1 MSNNKG
7 QAVEKILSFIESNEK
22 VALMTGTNM
31 FKKHELVFKT
41 ITENF
46 VGSRILLRTSSLDN
60 AKVFMKATGT
70 LKTGVPY
77 NLNGSTVYIDTITR
91 STWDKTPSDLDFAII
106 YPLCL

>member
-1 MSNNKG
+1 
-7 QAVEKILSFIESNEK
+7 
-22 VALMTGTNM
+22 
-31 FKKHELVFKT
+31 

-77 NLNGSTVYIDTITR
+77 NLNGSTVYIDTVTR
-91 STWDKTPSDLDFAII
+91 STWDRTPNDL
-106 YPLCL
+106 